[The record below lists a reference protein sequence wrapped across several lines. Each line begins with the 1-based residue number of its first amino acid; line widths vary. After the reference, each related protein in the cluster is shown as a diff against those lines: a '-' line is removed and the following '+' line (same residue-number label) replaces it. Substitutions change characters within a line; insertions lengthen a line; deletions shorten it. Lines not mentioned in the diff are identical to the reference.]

1 MKICFGFDQLLTQ
14 PANIC
19 TFSEIP
25 LNTEQKS
32 GLNQMHTFRR
42 QFMVDPGIELYKGIM
57 IDDK

>member
-1 MKICFGFDQLLTQ
+1 MNICFGFDQLLTQ

-19 TFSEIP
+19 TFSKIP

-42 QFMVDPGIELYKGIM
+42 QFMVFFFFFF
-57 IDDK
+57 